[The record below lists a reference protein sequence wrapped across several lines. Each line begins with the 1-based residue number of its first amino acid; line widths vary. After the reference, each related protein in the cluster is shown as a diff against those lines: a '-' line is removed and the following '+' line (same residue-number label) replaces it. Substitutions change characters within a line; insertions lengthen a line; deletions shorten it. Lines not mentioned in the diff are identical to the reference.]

1 MIGLT
6 KDVRPQQQ
14 RQDEDQE
21 PRTGRITLT
30 SVLVIVAVL
39 GMALVN
45 QYLSL
50 Q

>member
-1 MIGLT
+1 MIGFT
-6 KDVRPQQQ
+6 KNVSQQTRPDV
-14 RQDEDQE
+14 DEE